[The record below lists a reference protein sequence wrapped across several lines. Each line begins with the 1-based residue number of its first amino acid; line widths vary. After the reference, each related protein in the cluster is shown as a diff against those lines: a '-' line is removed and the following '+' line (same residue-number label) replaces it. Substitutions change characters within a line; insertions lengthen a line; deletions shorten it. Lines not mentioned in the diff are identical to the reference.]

1 MSRIVNIR
9 EREDRQSVAGRWI
22 ARMDRGLSPEEAV
35 ALQEWMAA
43 DSRNAAELLSM
54 AQNWDEMDDLAR
66 LAELFPEN
74 TASRKPRNSI
84 VGPLRAAAAVAG
96 LAVLAVVLWSLSDI
110 PGAGAPVAET
120 PPVDL
125 YETTVGEQSTAV
137 LSDGSVVVLN
147 TNSRMQV
154 VYSDTGRLLLLQ
166 RGEIHVEVAHD
177 PLRPLSVVAGGRI
190 VQAVGTSFSVEITPD
205 DRIELVV
212 TEGKVIVGVVAADR
226 EGDTPPDALTEQ
238 PDNTVA
244 AGEEIVLGAK
254 DESVKPVSKE
264 DIEVR
269 LSWREGRLIF
279 RGESLEYALAEVER
293 YTTVQFVFLEQDLK
307 TRSVTGRFRA
317 GDVEG
322 LLAALRTNFNIGA
335 EHLDDGQVLLSSL

>member
-1 MSRIVNIR
+1 MSRVVNIR
-9 EREDRQSVAGRWI
+9 DSDDRQSAAGRWI
-22 ARMDRGLSPEEAV
+22 ARMDRGLSAEESA
-35 ALQEWMAA
+35 ALQTWMMA
-43 DSRNAAELLSM
+43 DSRNAAALLSM

-74 TASRKPRNSI
+74 VSNRRGGGRVNR
-84 VGPLRAAAAVAG
+84 PLQAAVVAG
-96 LAVLAVVLWSLSDI
+96 IAVLAVLFWSLPDI
-110 PGAGAPVAET
+110 PGPSAPAAN
-120 PPVDL
+120 PQPVDV
-125 YETTVGEQSTAV
+125 YETAIGEQSTAV

-147 TNSRMQV
+147 TNSSMRV
-154 VYSDTGRLLLLQ
+154 VYTNAGRSLLLE
-166 RGEIHVEVAHD
+166 RGEIHVDVAHD
-177 PLRPLSVVAGGRI
+177 PLRPLSVVAGGHI
-190 VQAVGTSFSVEITPD
+190 VQAIGTSFSIEITPAD
-205 DRIELVV
+205 QIELVV
-212 TEGKVIVGVVAADR
+212 TKGKVIVGVVSAEDESNA
-226 EGDTPPDALTEQ
+226 PPHVLTEL

-254 DESVKPVSKE
+254 DESVKPVSEE

-269 LSWREGRLIF
+269 LSWREGSLIF

-322 LLAALRTNFNIGA
+322 LLAALRSNFNIGA
-335 EHLDDGQVLLSSL
+335 QHLDDGQVLLLSSL